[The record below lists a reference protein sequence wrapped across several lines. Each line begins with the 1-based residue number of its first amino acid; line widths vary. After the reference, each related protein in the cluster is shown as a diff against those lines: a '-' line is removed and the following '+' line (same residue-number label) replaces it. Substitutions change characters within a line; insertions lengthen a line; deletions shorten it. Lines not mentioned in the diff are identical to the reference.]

1 MEFKEYLSLSQ
12 PELVKRIEQAKR
24 EKNALLL
31 VHNYQ
36 PMEIQ
41 RLADF
46 LGDSLELSR
55 RAAQTDANLIVFCGV
70 DFMAETAKILSPKKK
85 VLLPDRQATCPMAA
99 MVTAQALR
107 AKKRQY
113 PQALVVSYVNSRAE
127 IKAESDLC
135 CTSAN
140 AVKVVQSLKDRE
152 IIFVPDRHLGEYAAR
167 QTGAKL
173 ILWEGFCYVHT
184 KFSSPDV
191 QRARKQHPEAKLLV
205 HPECPW
211 QIVEQADFVASTSGM
226 VRLAQDSPAGAS
238 FIIGTEV
245 GLVEQLKAAHP
256 DKNFYP
262 LREDAVCKQMKL
274 NTLAKVA
281 WAIEN
286 EQHPVEVPEEVRLKA
301 VKALEKMLSIV

>member
-113 PQALVVSYVNSRAE
+113 PQALVVSYV
-127 IKAESDLC
+127 
-135 CTSAN
+135 
-140 AVKVVQSLKDRE
+140 
-152 IIFVPDRHLGEYAAR
+152 
-167 QTGAKL
+167 AKL
-173 ILWEGFCYVHT
+173 VLWEGFCYVHT

-191 QRARKQHPEAKLLV
+191 QRARKEHPGAKLLV

-226 VRLAQDSPAGAS
+226 VRLAQNSPAGAS

-256 DKNFYP
+256 DKDFYP

-286 EQHPVEVPEEVRLKA
+286 EQYPVEVPEEVRLKA